1 MTVHVVN
8 HPLIIRRKVGLLLAG
23 ITGVLLNLVLP
34 GRKKKRLLTPYYE

>member
-8 HPLIIRRKVGLLLAG
+8 HPLIRHKVGLLLAG

-34 GRKKKRLLTPYYE
+34 GRKKKDS